1 MIRLTLAEVA
11 AATGG
16 ELRNADPATVVTG
29 SVEYDSRKVTSGGL
43 FVALAGERVDG
54 HDFAAG
60 AVEAGA
66 VAVLATRQLPVPSV
80 LVDDALIA
88 LGRLARAVVDR
99 LPELTIV
106 GITGSS
112 GKTSTKDLLAGV
124 VGRLGPTVAPPGSFN
139 NELGHPWTVLR
150 ADGNTCYLVLE
161 KSARGLGHIRWLT
174 EIAPPR
180 IGVVLNVGVAH
191 VGEFGSVEVT
201 AQAKGELVEA
211 LPSGDAGGLAVLN
224 ADDPRVR
231 AMADRTK
238 ARVVLVG
245 VAPDA
250 DVRATD
256 VRLDAVSRPGFTIH
270 ADGGSADVQLSLHGE
285 HHVGNALAAAAVG
298 LELGLPLTEIAT
310 VLAAARPVSRRRME
324 VTERADGVT
333 IVDDSYNANPD
344 SVRAALKALRG
355 MSVATTPAPNVGDE
369 PRGRRRV
376 WAVLGVMAEL
386 GESSREQHDAIG
398 RLAVRLDIDRLV
410 VVGAEAGAIHAGAV
424 LEGSWGE
431 ESVHVPD
438 VDAAV
443 RLLGEQLAPG
453 DVVLV
458 KASRSARLDRVVDA
472 LLAEQVAASAAGGGP
487 A

>member
-1 MIRLTLAEVA
+1 MIPLTLAEIA

-16 ELRNADPATVVTG
+16 DLRNCDPATVVTG
-29 SVEYDSRKVTSGGL
+29 TVEYDSRAVTPGGL

-60 AVEAGA
+60 AVESGA
-66 VAVLATRQLPVPSV
+66 VAVLATRPLNVPTV

-88 LGRLARAVVDR
+88 LGKLARAVVDR
-99 LPELTIV
+99 LPDLTIIGV
-106 GITGSS
+106 TGSS
-112 GKTSTKDLLAGV
+112 GKTSTKDLLAAV
-124 VGRLGPTVAPPGSFN
+124 TRRLGPTVAPPGSFN
-139 NELGHPWTVLR
+139 NELGHPWTALR
-150 ADGNTCYLVLE
+150 ADRDTRYLVME
-161 KSARGLGHIRWLT
+161 KSARGVGHIRWLT
-174 EIAPPR
+174 EVAPPR
-180 IGVVLNVGVAH
+180 IGVVLNVGTAH

-211 LPSGDAGGLAVLN
+211 LPSEGLAVLN

-231 AMADRTK
+231 AMRDRTK

-250 DVRATD
+250 DVRAD
-256 VRLDAVSRPGFTIH
+256 DIELDAAGRPAFVIRAGEAT
-270 ADGGSADVQLSLHGE
+270 AKVAMKLHGE
-285 HHVGNALAAAAVG
+285 HHVGNGLAAAAVG
-298 LELGLPLTEIAT
+298 LELGLTLDEVAE
-310 VLAAARPVSRRRME
+310 VLAGAVPVSRRRME

-333 IVDDSYNANPD
+333 VVDDSYNANPD
-344 SVRAALKALRG
+344 SVRAALKALKA
-355 MSVATTPAPNVGDE
+355 MSQ
-369 PRGRRRV
+369 GRRRV
-376 WAVLGVMAEL
+376 WAVLGFMGEL
-386 GESSREQHDAIG
+386 GETSREQHDAIG

-443 RLLGEQLAPG
+443 RLLSEQVAPG

-472 LLAEQVAASAAGGGP
+472 LTGGGP

>member
-1 MIRLTLAEVA
+1 MIPLTLAEVA

-16 ELRNADPATVVTG
+16 DLRNCDPAAVVTG
-29 SVEYDSRKVTSGGL
+29 TVEYDSRRVTPGGL
-43 FVALAGERVDG
+43 FVALEGDRVDG

-60 AVEAGA
+60 AIEAGV
-66 VAVLATRQLPVPSV
+66 VAVLATRPLTVPTI
-80 LVDDALIA
+80 LVEDALIA
-88 LGRLARAVVDR
+88 LGKLARAVVDR
-99 LPELTIV
+99 LGNLTIIGV
-106 GITGSS
+106 TGSS
-112 GKTSTKDLLAGV
+112 GKTSTKDLLAAV
-124 VGRLGPTVAPPGSFN
+124 VRRLGPTVAPPGSFN

-150 ADGNTCYLVLE
+150 ADHDTRYLVLE
-161 KSARGLGHIRWLT
+161 KSARGVGHIRWLT

-180 IGVVLNVGVAH
+180 IGVVLNVGTAH
-191 VGEFGSVEVT
+191 VGEFGTVEVT

-211 LPSGDAGGLAVLN
+211 LPDGNSGGLAILN

-231 AMADRTK
+231 AMRDRTK

-256 VRLDAVSRPGFTIH
+256 VELDAAGRPSFLLH
-270 ADGGSADVQLSLHGE
+270 ARDATTKVALRLHGE

-298 LELGLPLTEIAT
+298 LELGLAPDEIAE
-310 VLAAARPVSRRRME
+310 VLAAAVPVSRRRME

-344 SVRAALKALRG
+344 SVRAALKALKA
-355 MSVATTPAPNVGDE
+355 MSVRSE
-369 PRGRRRV
+369 GRRRA
-376 WAVLGVMAEL
+376 WAVLGFMAEL
-386 GESSREQHDAIG
+386 GETSREQHDAIG

-410 VVGAEAGAIHAGAV
+410 VVGPEAGAVHAGAV

-443 RLLGEQLAPG
+443 RLLEEQLAPG

-472 LLAEQVAASAAGGGP
+472 LAEPAGGVP